1 MASFLTKLSE
11 PIWNWASRRYQAAVA
26 KELKK
31 YEGNWMGRQ
40 QPRKSKLCGRIKK
53 GNLLRSNIVG
63 KVGNID
69 EDLNLFFG
77 ILFEVVG
84 LRYDDLYDEMYD
96 LDIKEAMS
104 RLPESE
110 ILARNARIK
119 RAMDASMKHVYLP
132 KELQAKQT
140 PFQYYL
146 QDALDQVKQERKE
159 HGEVG
164 ASMPYNREIP

>member
-31 YEGNWMGRQ
+31 Y
-40 QPRKSKLCGRIKK
+40 
-53 GNLLRSNIVG
+53 
-63 KVGNID
+63 
-69 EDLNLFFG
+69 
-77 ILFEVVG
+77 G

>member
-31 YEGNWMGRQ
+31 Y
-40 QPRKSKLCGRIKK
+40 
-53 GNLLRSNIVG
+53 
-63 KVGNID
+63 
-69 EDLNLFFG
+69 
-77 ILFEVVG
+77 G

-96 LDIKEAMS
+96 VDIKEAMA

-159 HGEVG
+159 HVELG
-164 ASMPYNREIP
+164 SSLPYNREIP